1 MPGTDMTMNACAA
14 GVTGLVLAGGLG
26 RRMGGADKGLL
37 PLDGRPLVAR
47 VLERFR
53 PQVEH
58 LLINANQN
66 EARYAAFGHQVVPD
80 RIGGFA
86 GPLAGLHAGIMA
98 SLALPQPTRYLATV
112 PCDSPF
118 LPMDLVSRLRQ
129 GLEGAGAQIAVA
141 RTGDQAHP
149 VFMLCRTGVLADLT
163 AYLEGGG
170 RKMEAWYRRLQ
181 VAEIAF
187 DDEADAFANINTRD
201 ELATLSAREGNA

>member
-1 MPGTDMTMNACAA
+1 MPRRDTTTTARAA
-14 GVTGLVLAGGLG
+14 GVTGLVFAGGLG

-37 PLDGRPLVAR
+37 LLDGRPLIER

-66 EARYAAFGHQVVPD
+66 EARYAAFGHRVVPD

-86 GPLAGLHAGIMA
+86 GPLAGLHAGIIA
-98 SLALPQPTRYLATV
+98 CLSLPQPARYLATV

-118 LPMDLVSRLRQ
+118 LPMDLVARLRQ
-129 GLEGAGAQIAVA
+129 GLEGADAQIAVA

-149 VFMLCRTGVLADLT
+149 VFMLCRTGVLEDLS

-170 RKMEAWYRRLQ
+170 RKMDAWYRRLPF
-181 VAEIAF
+181 AEIAF
-187 DDEADAFANINTRD
+187 DDEAEAFANINTRD
-201 ELATLSAREGNA
+201 ELAAFSAREGNA